1 MHPSYDINVNHT
13 VKSLYMQVM
22 HGGLFSEDNITLDD
36 IRKVDRNRQ
45 PPETGRPKLRY
56 KPINCSIQN
65 LQKHWYYN
73 LAIFCQELCANY
85 SGRTLNLSVVGHPVN
100 EV

>member
-1 MHPSYDINVNHT
+1 MHPSYEINGNHT

-56 KPINCSIQN
+56 KPIIVRYKIYKNTGITTS
-65 LQKHWYYN
+65 
-73 LAIFCQELCANY
+73 
-85 SGRTLNLSVVGHPVN
+85 
-100 EV
+100 